1 MKATDLMIGD
11 WVQIKD
17 ILEYRKKGVPVC
29 QPLIVYSLYRGT
41 ITLGIEERA
50 EVMVTEDKIE
60 PIPLTPE
67 ILEKNG
73 FRWTGSGDS
82 TGMLSTPWG
91 FDGIRY
97 NIYVG
102 LKKKTIEVHSAH
114 PELRTDSWRKVN
126 KVLLEVC
133 GCFVHE
139 LQHALRLCGIEKEI
153 EL

>member
-1 MKATDLMIGD
+1 MLRAEDLMVGDRVLLFDDKPVKVDCIGNVEVYLSDENGID
-11 WVQIKD
+11 WRVTYEHIKP
-17 ILEYRKKGVPVC
+17 I
-29 QPLIVYSLYRGT
+29 SLT
-41 ITLGIEERA
+41 S
-50 EVMVTEDKIE
+50 
-60 PIPLTPE
+60 E
-67 ILEKNG
+67 ILKKNG

-114 PELRTDSWRKVN
+114 PELRTESWRKVN
-126 KVLLEVC
+126 KVSLEVC

-139 LQHALRLCGIEKEI
+139 LQHALRLCGINLEI
-153 EL
+153 KI

>member
-1 MKATDLMIGD
+1 MKENEIQIGD
-11 WVQIKD
+11 WVRYRYNDRNGEEIVKD
-17 ILEYRKKGVPVC
+17 FQVDHLDR
-29 QPLIVYSLYRGT
+29 
-41 ITLGIEERA
+41 LGRA
-50 EVMVTEDKIE
+50 IYVWGKELGNVGRVNQIE

-126 KVLLEVC
+126 KVSLEVC

-139 LQHALRLCGIEKEI
+139 LQHALRLCKIDKEI
-153 EL
+153 TL